1 MYILSTKY
9 GNVGIEATANGISK
23 LVLNAKSSRG
33 QVNKKT
39 DKNIQKLANQLKDYF
54 RGKKVSFNV
63 YPAPSQKE
71 ISDYGFWE
79 TRRGGVKLDLIG
91 LTDFSRKVLKEA
103 RKISFG
109 KTTTYGEIAKR
120 IGHPKASRAVGQA
133 LGANPL
139 PIIIPCHRVIRKDK
153 SLGGFAGG
161 LKWKK
166 ILLTLEKI
174 GAESRE

>member
-1 MYILSTKY
+1 MYILTTKY
-9 GNVGIEATANGISK
+9 GNVGIESSPIGISRVI
-23 LVLNAKSSRG
+23 LSVKSNRG
-33 QVNKKT
+33 QVIKRT
-39 DKNIQKLANQLKDYF
+39 DRNLIYFKSLLEDYF
-54 RGKKVSFNV
+54 KGKKVNFN
-63 YPAPSQKE
+63 A
-71 ISDYGFWE
+71 
-79 TRRGGVKLDLIG
+79 KLDLIG
-91 LTDFSRKVLKEA
+91 LPDFSRKVLNEA
-103 RKISFG
+103 RKIPFG

-166 ILLTLEKI
+166 KLLQLEA
-174 GAESRE
+174 GRR

>member
-1 MYILSTKY
+1 MFILTTKF
-9 GNVGIEATANGISK
+9 GNIGIESSSNGISR
-23 LVLNAKSSRG
+23 VILNVKSNRG
-33 QVNKKT
+33 QVIKRT
-39 DKNIQKLANQLKDYF
+39 DRNLIYFKSLLEDYF
-54 RGKKVSFNV
+54 KGKKVSFNV
-63 YPAPSQKE
+63 NPAPSQKE

-91 LTDFSRKVLKEA
+91 LPDFTRKVLNDT
-103 RKISFG
+103 RKIPFG

-153 SLGGFAGG
+153 SLGGFAYG

-166 ILLTLEKI
+166 ILLTLE
-174 GAESRE
+174 RTNH